1 MGYGYFKGQTTFKGN
16 QNLGSSAMVIAE
28 KNVGTVGAATV
39 TAEEV
44 GNGRDFVT
52 VLTLT
57 NFVVGTI
64 PGAGALA
71 VGGLVYTFPAGS
83 HIHVATYAD
92 LGFTIVGTGQTP
104 IWGIGSVVGSGAVAV
119 LNGTATFMNYVTEQT
134 AADSAGTKSKV
145 LLGATAGVLTGIS
158 LNKATDVKAVYL
170 NAAETWAANNAG
182 SLYANGT
189 ITLKW
194 SYLT

>member
-1 MGYGYFKGQTTFKGN
+1 MPYNYFRGEITVKGN
-16 QNLGSSAMVIAE
+16 ANTSGLIKTT

-39 TAEEV
+39 VAEEV
-44 GNGRDFVT
+44 GNGRDFLT
-52 VLTLT
+52 KLTLT

-71 VGGLVYTFPAGS
+71 VGGLIYTFPAGV
-83 HIHVATYAD
+83 HVHSITYASV
-92 LGFTIVGTGQTP
+92 GFTITGTGQTP

-134 AADSAGTKSKV
+134 AANSAGTANVV
-145 LLGATAGVLTGIS
+145 LLPATAGLMTGIS
-158 LNKATDVKAVYL
+158 LNKSGDVKAVYL
-170 NAAETWAANNAG
+170 NAAETWVANNAG

-189 ITLKW
+189 ISFNWTLM
-194 SYLT
+194 S